1 MADRWPP
8 AYDSHTLQE
17 QINRLREQKGFSET
31 FYCQNELPFFC
42 QGDIIRFAT
51 DFPFIDA
58 DGEISFI
65 PNPDN
70 LWLFAG
76 NTCDFSK
83 KTGDFK
89 YTHICPVE
97 KVPEHTAEELQ
108 NGFYSYSTYK
118 RFYLPVWQ
126 RTDTGRGY
134 FIDFTQMCSVER
146 DGLIRH
152 AQLQARMSRKSWF
165 LFHSCLVRY
174 LARDDGRHDPG

>member
-8 AYDSHTLQE
+8 VYDLETLLE
-17 QINRLREQKGFSET
+17 QINQIRVRKGFFEA
-31 FYCQNELPFFC
+31 FYCRNDLPGFC
-42 QGDIIRFAT
+42 QGDVINFES

-70 LWLFAG
+70 LWLFVG

-83 KTGDFK
+83 STGDFK

-97 KVPEHTAEELQ
+97 EVPEHTAEDLQ

-126 RTDTGRGY
+126 RTDPSRGY
-134 FIDFTQMCSVER
+134 FIDLSFMPRLTE
-146 DGLIRH
+146 D
-152 AQLQARMSRKSWF
+152 F
-165 LFHSCLVRY
+165 LRS
-174 LARDDGRHDPG
+174 